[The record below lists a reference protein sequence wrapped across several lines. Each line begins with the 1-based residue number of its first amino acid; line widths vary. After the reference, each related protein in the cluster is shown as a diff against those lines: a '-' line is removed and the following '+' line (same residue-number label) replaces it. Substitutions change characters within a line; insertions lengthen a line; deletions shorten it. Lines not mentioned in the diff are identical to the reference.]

1 MADFRRLP
9 PPQADHWDWQ
19 LDAACRGMDSST
31 FFHPTEEHRVARQR
45 RIDAAKE
52 ICAACPVLTDCRS
65 YALRTREA
73 YGIWGGLSEFERA
86 IILGLRS
93 LRYPAKEV
101 RDYVTTQSDPIHFQL
116 NVVT

>member
-1 MADFRRLP
+1 VADHSRLP
-9 PPQADHWDWQ
+9 RPVSDQWDWQ
-19 LDAACRGMDSST
+19 LEAACRGMDSST

-45 RIDAAKE
+45 RINAAKE
-52 ICAACPVLTDCRS
+52 ICASCPVLADCRS

-86 IILGLRS
+86 SILGLRS

-101 RDYVTTQSDPIHFQL
+101 REYAMAQPILQL
-116 NVVT
+116 NMVK